1 MAKYRGRSVTLNNP
15 FRTSGERKKFGVYVK
30 NKKTGNVQVIRFGDP
45 NMSIK
50 KNNPARLR
58 SFLARHGATLK
69 RMRAKGRQV
78 NLQPVF
84 WALKSWRKG
93 FDV

>member
-1 MAKYRGRSVTLNNP
+1 MT
-15 FRTSGERKKFGVYVK
+15 
-30 NKKTGNVQVIRFGDP
+30 
-45 NMSIK
+45 IK
-50 KNNPARLR
+50 KNNPARQK

-84 WALKSWRKG
+84 WAIKSWRKG
-93 FDV
+93 FNV